1 MERKQGEIKKKE
13 NISGY
18 LKRYA
23 AMVSSADKGA
33 VINIK

>member
-1 MERKQGEIKKKE
+1 MPIKRKD

-18 LKRYA
+18 LKRYS

-33 VINIK
+33 VIG